1 MDAINTANAPESVVF
16 SRRARP
22 GAEAALGEVVERI
35 LADMRRAPGYL
46 GAITLR
52 PEPGQT
58 PVYTTVAH
66 FASASDLEAWTA
78 SEARLN
84 LVAEAEAVSVGGLHM
99 QQATGLEAWFKM
111 PGQPVVVPPPR
122 YKMAIVTWLAILPLL
137 LGANLLAPV
146 LLGPLPPLA
155 RIVPLS
161 MLVVALMTWLVMP
174 RMTGWFR
181 FWLFPHTR
189 MPRS

>member
-1 MDAINTANAPESVVF
+1 
-16 SRRARP
+16 
-22 GAEAALGEVVERI
+22 
-35 LADMRRAPGYL
+35 MRQAPGYL
-46 GAITLR
+46 GAVTLW
-52 PEPGQT
+52 PEPGQAPIFT
-58 PVYTTVAH
+58 AVAH
-66 FASASDLEAWTA
+66 FASKADLEAWTA
-78 SEARLN
+78 SDTRN
-84 LVAEAEAVSVGGLHM
+84 KLVAEAEAVSVGGLHM

-161 MLVVALMTWLVMP
+161 MLVGALMTWLVMP
-174 RMTGWFR
+174 RMTCWFR
-181 FWLFPHTR
+181 CWLLSCT
-189 MPRS
+189 